1 MLGPTDIDTLAS
13 RIGFREI
20 RTWWLPD
27 AAFDLNVDQR
37 VDWLDHPFWVRNL
50 KHTWYGDANL
60 DGEFN
65 SADFVQVF
73 AAGKYETGQSTAGP
87 RVTGTATGCLRAAT
101 WSPPLRTEAM
111 KSDRGRT

>member
-1 MLGPTDIDTLAS
+1 MPTRCGTDRYRTLAS
-13 RIGFREI
+13 RIGSREI

-37 VDWLDHPFWVRNL
+37 VDWLDHPFRVRSL

-73 AAGKYETGQSTAGP
+73 AAANTRRSKGRLG
-87 RVTGTATGCLRAAT
+87 
-101 WSPPLRTEAM
+101 
-111 KSDRGRT
+111 RG